1 MIDDS
6 ISRGS
11 AWLASDDDSDT
22 LVENDDIV
30 ICCIPWN
37 KEILSQKSPY
47 PKFTVYYT
55 ISSQVFVTTL
65 EIVFICGYGT
75 GWYVGGM
82 ICVAVA
88 FVSYSLVNII
98 QLRLPSN
105 NKTLEKVFQVSQ
117 GVSVLMIGGAF
128 IVTII
133 HKVPFNS
140 MIIFICCQVLAFM
153 FSTFTSIQAK
163 LSENGQFLQ
172 RQQQQKEFQMSVL
185 DTAKTDLSRTGKP
198 FYRDFGA
205 IYRQQF
211 KRKNA
216 TEIAQQ
222 KKQLFLRGLWTTF
235 ASCITAMD
243 FLSDMYYGLKIEF
256 STAREYVP
264 LKIAGFFI
272 LCTAIVDYLIA
283 TFMIIKPQ
291 QVNHKS
297 HILALLLEVSSFAG
311 TAYSLYILLN
321 KDGGQL
327 TEQFPDG
334 IAFAIFSLITT
345 VIAVIVHGVYV
356 VDYFFQKSAV
366 EFMQQR

>member
-1 MIDDS
+1 MDDS

-11 AWLASDDDSDT
+11 KWLVNDDDNEP
-22 LVENDDIV
+22 LVENKNIT
-30 ICCIPWN
+30 IYGIPWN

-47 PKFTVYYT
+47 PEFTVYYT
-55 ISSQVFVTTL
+55 VISQVVATTL
-65 EIVFICGYGT
+65 QVLVVCGYAT

-82 ICVAVA
+82 ICIAVA
-88 FVSYSLVNII
+88 YVGYSLVNIL
-98 QLRLPSN
+98 QLRVPSD
-105 NKTLEKVFQVSQ
+105 KQTQQQVLQASQ
-117 GVSVLMIGGAF
+117 GVSVLMIGAGFA
-128 IVTII
+128 VTLI
-133 HKVPFNS
+133 HKIPFNN
-140 MIIFICCQVLAFM
+140 MIIFVCSQVVMFM
-153 FSTFTSIQAK
+153 IASFPSIQAK
-163 LSENGQFLQ
+163 LSEDEYLQ
-172 RQQQQKEFQMSVL
+172 QHQQQQKEFPMRVL
-185 DTAKTDLSRTGKP
+185 DTVRTDHSRTGKP

-216 TEIAQQ
+216 DEIAQ
-222 KKQLFLRGLWTTF
+222 KKRELFLRGLWTTF

-243 FLSDMYYGLKIEF
+243 FLTDMYYGLKIEF
-256 STAREYVP
+256 TT
-264 LKIAGFFI
+264 LKAYMQLRIAGFLI
-272 LCTAIVDYLIA
+272 LFTAFVDLLTA

-297 HILALLLEVSSFAG
+297 HIFALFLEIFSFAG